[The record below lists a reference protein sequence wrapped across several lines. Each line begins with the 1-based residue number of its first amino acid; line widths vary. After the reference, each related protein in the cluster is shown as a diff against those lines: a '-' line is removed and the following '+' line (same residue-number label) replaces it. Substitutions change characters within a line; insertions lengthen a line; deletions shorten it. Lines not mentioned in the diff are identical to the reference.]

1 MMESL
6 NLEVENIIKDIK
18 NLFRLGKELNY
29 TAIKNI
35 RNVFRPEKETTAIK
49 DWVRRDIKNLY
60 QDIKK

>member
-35 RNVFRPEKETTAIK
+35 TNVFRPEKETTAIK
-49 DWVRRDIKNLY
+49 DWVCRDIKNLY